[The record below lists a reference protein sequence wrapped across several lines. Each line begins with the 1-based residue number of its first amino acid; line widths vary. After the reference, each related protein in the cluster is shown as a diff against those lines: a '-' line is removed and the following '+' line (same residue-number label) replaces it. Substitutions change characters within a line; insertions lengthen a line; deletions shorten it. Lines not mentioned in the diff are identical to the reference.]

1 MITIFTPSF
10 ADEADTNAQNLT
22 VKEIVTRLDPA
33 RFEVTMLNE
42 GDVDPR
48 IAARPNTRV
57 LQWKA
62 HGNTVRTLWHC
73 LRDVPDIYFYPREGP
88 LDAAYL
94 QLRRWLHLKTK
105 IVTHIV
111 SGGLDNGPVRPTL
124 ERNVRASSLV
134 FGNNEFLSALLC
146 ERLGIEA
153 RTIHN
158 GVDRRF
164 FYPLSANERIT
175 RGDRLAVLFAGSL
188 RPYKR
193 AEIVVRQAARWP
205 NVEFLIAGRGE
216 EEASCRELAQK
227 LLVRNVAFLGH
238 LSLSQLGSEMRRA
251 DVFLYPSILDGHPQ
265 VLGQAAASGLPVVA
279 MNAYHPDY
287 VIHQKT
293 GFLAQNDSELES
305 LLDLLLT
312 NTDLRASMGTAAIEH
327 ASKFDWDEIVES
339 WQAAFEQVV
348 GGKQ

>member
-22 VKEIVTRLDPA
+22 VKEIVARLDPA
-33 RFEVTMLNE
+33 RFEVTMLHE

-48 IAARPNTRV
+48 IAARPNTRA
-57 LQWKA
+57 LQWRP
-62 HGNTVRTLWHC
+62 HGNTARILWLC
-73 LRDVPDIYFYPREGP
+73 LRNVPDLYFYPREGP

-94 QLRRWLHLKTK
+94 QLRHWLRLKTK

-111 SGGLDNGPVRPTL
+111 SGGLDDGPVRPTL
-124 ERNVRASSLV
+124 ERNVRASSQV
-134 FGNNEFLSALLC
+134 FGNSEFVSSLVR
-146 ERLGIEA
+146 ERLGVNA

-164 FYPLSANERIT
+164 FYPPSTKEGILEN
-175 RGDRLAVLFAGSL
+175 DRLVVLFAGSL

-193 AEIVVRQAARWP
+193 ADIVVRQAARWP
-205 NVEFLIAGRGE
+205 NVEFRIAGRGE
-216 EEASCRELAQK
+216 EEENCRKLAQK
-227 LLVRNVAFLGH
+227 LPAHNVVFLGH
-238 LSLSQLGSEMRRA
+238 LTLLQLGSEMRRA
-251 DVFLYPSILDGHPQ
+251 AVFLYPSILDGHPQ

-293 GFLAQNDSELES
+293 GFLAENDSELES
-305 LLDLLLT
+305 SLERLLT
-312 NTDLRASMGTAAIEH
+312 NAELRESMGKAAIEH
-327 ASKFDWDEIVES
+327 ARKFDWNEIVER
-339 WQAAFEQVV
+339 
-348 GGKQ
+348 